1 MEAPLSLLAR
11 NLLSSRAMVVAAV
24 VAGNS
29 KLMVLGKRM
38 CSSLPSPSEFRPAK
52 ALVLTKTSRFEYE
65 RARHKGEFDIKC
77 DFKDDLC
84 FIGMKT
90 PHVPDQKF

>member
-11 NLLSSRAMVVAAV
+11 NLLSSRATVAA

-29 KLMVLGKRM
+29 KMMVLGKRM

-65 RARHKGEFDIKC
+65 RARHKGESTYINEASASRA
-77 DFKDDLC
+77 
-84 FIGMKT
+84 
-90 PHVPDQKF
+90 